1 MYKKYTSRTIIIS
14 TGMSYIVN
22 ANIHWLDNI
31 HAMITAV
38 LMYKTKA
45 WLLAN
50 TSITVFPVLQVKA
63 SLYSPFVLSW

>member
-1 MYKKYTSRTIIIS
+1 MHTAYILHTVNMYKKYTSRTIIIS

-38 LMYKTKA
+38 LMYNTKA
-45 WLLAN
+45 
-50 TSITVFPVLQVKA
+50 
-63 SLYSPFVLSW
+63 